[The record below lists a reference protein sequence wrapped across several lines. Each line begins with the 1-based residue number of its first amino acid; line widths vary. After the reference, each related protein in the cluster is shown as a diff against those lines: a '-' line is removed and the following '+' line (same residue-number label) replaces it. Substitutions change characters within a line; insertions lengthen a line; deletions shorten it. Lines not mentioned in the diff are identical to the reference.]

1 MNSTLIALKERWQA
15 LAPRERLALRS
26 LALIL
31 ALAMLGQLLWTAHE
45 RSQRLRRQLPVLEQ
59 QLALMRQGQAQ
70 WQELENNP
78 APPLPSLAEPRVQ
91 QVILASAGELQAFRA
106 QSPIRA
112 IRSRFTPRS
121 ARCPAVAGAP
131 PAPRA
136 RRARRGLTCRSGSR
150 RPSGPC
156 RRRACSAG
164 RARGRY

>member
-1 MNSTLIALKERWQA
+1 MNSTLIALKKRWQA

-91 QVILASAGELQAFRA
+91 QAILASTGELGGEARLQWEGGGLLRLQGQVPFDSWLQWLGRM
-106 QSPIRA
+106 QQEFGLRP
-112 IRSRFTPRS
+112 TELHLQPRGPGRVQVD
-121 ARCPAVAGAP
+121 ALLRGPEAP
-131 PAPRA
+131 
-136 RRARRGLTCRSGSR
+136 
-150 RPSGPC
+150 
-156 RRRACSAG
+156 
-164 RARGRY
+164 